1 MAQLRQENAGVNLH
15 DLRLGNSF
23 LDITPKAQAAKDK
36 LERLNF
42 VNV

>member
-23 LDITPKAQAAKDK
+23 LDITPKAQTM
-36 LERLNF
+36 ERIR
-42 VNV
+42 